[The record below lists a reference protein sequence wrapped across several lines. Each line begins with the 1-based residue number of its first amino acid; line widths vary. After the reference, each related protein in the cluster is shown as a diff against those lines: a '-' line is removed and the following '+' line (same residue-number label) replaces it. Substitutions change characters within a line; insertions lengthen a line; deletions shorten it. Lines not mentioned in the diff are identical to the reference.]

1 MTALSIEDK
10 ARIVRAYADWQK
22 TIRFIQMGLSW
33 MYAKFCKTA
42 LEKEG
47 IEIVGAVRRL
57 ILAWMLMRSSG
68 LGKACMI
75 LIDDISTPAATK
87 LDVVLHSMLSS
98 PELIKE
104 QLISIIKGGID
115 IVSTCEELSCL
126 RKTRTD
132 IDKELVTLTTWPEFA
147 KLLAING

>member
-1 MTALSIEDK
+1 
-10 ARIVRAYADWQK
+10 
-22 TIRFIQMGLSW
+22 

-115 IVSTCEELSCL
+115 IVSTCEELSYL
-126 RKTRTD
+126 RKTRTA
-132 IDKELVTLTTWPEFA
+132 IDKEPVTLTTRPEFA